1 MSIAVREKVASFIG
15 VSDVNEVVLVPNAS
29 NGVNTVLKNFI
40 WEAEDVIH
48 NGFGGIAVDGTATVT
63 TSLVAR
69 AQTQH
74 LTFTDS
80 IWIWTGQ
87 TASPGGAAPNGP
99 RPFRKTIPHTNT
111 KCPMCMTII
120 VIADNRYTLYANG
133 AEIGSGIAYEG
144 SGSTS
149 QVYTVG
155 LSPEIDNVIAINA
168 TNTGGP
174 AGLIATIHV
183 DCLDGTSETFV
194 TDASWKTLRTAT
206 ASDFENPSLD
216 KSAWVTAS
224 SNWIWTNESSNA
236 AVTTPV
242 GNRAFRKTT
251 QSPYGKG
258 AVCAKVVL
266 TTDNS
271 YTVYANGQNL
281 GSGSDYTA
289 AKAYSMPQLNPDENV
304 FAVNGINTGGPA
316 GVIGTILVAYND
328 GTSLSYVTDS
338 TWKSFVGVP
347 SGFELPVTNDDS
359 WAAATT
365 SGKYGVSPW
374 GTITVPRA

>member
-1 MSIAVREKVASFIG
+1 M
-15 VSDVNEVVLVPNAS
+15 LVKALTLLPMLLS
-29 NGVNTVLKNFI
+29 
-40 WEAEDVIH
+40 VISTAALPSSER
-48 NGFGGIAVDGTATVT
+48 GIAIDGAVDVKA
-63 TSLVAR
+63 SLVAR
-69 AQTQH
+69 AQDQP

-80 IWIWTGQ
+80 NWIWTRE

-111 KCPMCMTII
+111 KCPVCATII

-144 SGSTS
+144 SGSAS

-183 DCLDGTSETFV
+183 DYLDGTSETFI
-194 TDASWKTLRTAT
+194 TDASWKTLTTAT
-206 ASDFENPSLD
+206 ASGFENPSLD
-216 KSAWVTAS
+216 DSAWIAANS
-224 SNWIWTNESSNA
+224 SWIWTNESANA
-236 AVTTPV
+236 AITTPV
-242 GNRAFRKTT
+242 GNRAFRKTI
-251 QSPYGKG
+251 QSPYGKA
-258 AVCAKVVL
+258 AVCAKMVL
-266 TTDNS
+266 TTDNG
-271 YTVYANGQNL
+271 YTLYANGQNL

-289 AKAYSMPQLNPDENV
+289 AQAYSVPQLNPDENV
-304 FAVNGINTGGPA
+304 FAVNGVNTGGPA

-328 GTSLSYVTDS
+328 GSSVSYVTDS

-347 SGFELPVTNDDS
+347 SGFELPATNDDT
-359 WAAATT
+359 WAAATI

-374 GTITVPRA
+374 GAITVPRA